1 LTESSQYSYML
12 KTQVVVGEGWAV
24 VDVGDGEVEVLG
36 GGVVLVEW
44 LLEGDVVVELDLDV
58 VPCDGVLVLVCCEG
72 L

>member
-1 LTESSQYSYML
+1 M
-12 KTQVVVGEGWAV
+12 GEGWAV